1 MPHRCSEEQGVGR
14 GPWGW
19 KEAATEW
26 AVVTSSQES
35 GSEGEGLAGPSGGA
49 EVQGETVVGKSPH
62 ERLALAEGAHRPGG
76 GTDQPA

>member
-1 MPHRCSEEQGVGR
+1 M
-14 GPWGW
+14 
-19 KEAATEW
+19 
-26 AVVTSSQES
+26 VTSSQES